1 MFLSPSPLL
10 LLHLTWFFAERTKST
25 QLGLMIDTIRHC
37 STAVL
42 STEEEEKL
50 FSSRFSSSLSSKLR
64 LSSQLRAPELANF
77 DEFMG
82 DDKSAEKSF
91 RSRAEG
97 EKREKSPWLCL
108 SNISCPIVRSF
119 DRYLLTKLW
128 LALLLSSQTDC
139 VLDPPF

>member
-1 MFLSPSPLL
+1 
-10 LLHLTWFFAERTKST
+10 
-25 QLGLMIDTIRHC
+25 MIDTIRHC

-64 LSSQLRAPELANF
+64 LNSQLRAPELANF

-91 RSRAEG
+91 SSSRAEEG
-97 EKREKSPWLCL
+97 EKREKSL
-108 SNISCPIVRSF
+108 
-119 DRYLLTKLW
+119 
-128 LALLLSSQTDC
+128 
-139 VLDPPF
+139 